1 MNFHSKY
8 RIGKVFIA
16 ITSLTYLVRYLKE
29 YVMTNN
35 GGYICVSNMRTVR
48 YANLHDD
55 YLQVMKKSLMNI
67 PDGMPLIW
75 FARAWGI
82 KNAERTMGPH
92 LFKQMIDSADQDLKH
107 FLLGDTEDTLN
118 RLVGRVKEN
127 NGGGIVGTMSPPF
140 CSIDEYDYQDIVT
153 QIQSSKANIVW
164 LSLSAPKQDFLAA
177 RLSEM
182 LPEILFVGVGAAFRF
197 YLGEYKEPKNKTLQ
211 KMGLTGLFFR
221 KLDWKEFKWYLIH
234 TLWMVKMMGWIF
246 LQRLLGNKFYQ
257 LKEI

>member
-1 MNFHSKY
+1 MVDIDKY
-8 RIGKVFIA
+8 RIGKVFIV
-16 ITSLTYLVRYLKE
+16 ITSLTNLVRYLKE
-29 YVMTNN
+29 YVTTKN

-55 YLQVMKKSLMNI
+55 YLQVMQKSLMNI

-75 FARAWGI
+75 FARVWGI

-92 LFKQMIDSADQDLKH
+92 LFKQMIDSADLELKH

-118 RLVGRVKEN
+118 RLVERVKEN
-127 NGGGIVGTMSPPF
+127 NGGRIVGTMSPPF
-140 CSIDEYDYQDIVT
+140 CSIDEYDYEDIVT

-177 RLSEM
+177 RLTEY
-182 LPEILFVGVGAAFRF
+182 LPNVLFIGVGAAFRF
-197 YLGEYKEPKNKTLQ
+197 YLGEYKEPKNKVIQ

-221 KLDWKEFKWYLIH
+221 KLNTKELKWYIVHISWLIKMMVY
-234 TLWMVKMMGWIF
+234 TLWQKV
-246 LQRLLGNKFYQ
+246 LGKQHNS
-257 LKEI
+257 ID

>member
-1 MNFHSKY
+1 MEKELKY

-16 ITSLTYLVRYLKE
+16 NTSLTNLVKYIKE
-29 YVMTNN
+29 HVKN
-35 GGYICVSNMRTVR
+35 GKGGFICVSNMRTVR

-55 YLQVMKKSLMNI
+55 YLHVMQKSLMNI

-118 RLVGRVKEN
+118 RLVDRVKEN
-127 NGGGIVGTMSPPF
+127 NGGRIVGTMSPPF

-153 QIQSSKANIVW
+153 QIKSSKANIIW

-221 KLDWKEFKWYLIH
+221 KLDWKECKWYIIH
-234 TLWMVKMMGWIF
+234 TLWLIKMMSYTMGLRIMRKKPNVF
-246 LQRLLGNKFYQ
+246 K
-257 LKEI
+257 

>member
-1 MNFHSKY
+1 MNSQSKY

-16 ITSLTYLVRYLKE
+16 ITTFVDLTNQLKE
-29 YVMTNN
+29 LVLSRR
-35 GGYICVSNMRTVR
+35 GGYVCVSNMRTVR

-55 YLQVMKKSLMNI
+55 YLQVMQKSLMNI

-118 RLVGRVKEN
+118 RLVDRVKEN
-127 NGGGIVGTMSPPF
+127 NGGRIVGTMSPPF

-164 LSLSAPKQDFLAA
+164 LSLSAPKQDFLAE

-221 KLDWKEFKWYLIH
+221 KLDWKECKWYIIH
-234 TLWMVKMMGWIF
+234 TLWMVKMMGRIF
-246 LQRLLGNKFYQ
+246 VQRLLGNKFYQ
-257 LKEI
+257 T